1 MTTGKRSLSDQQI
14 AIALK
19 IIEVVTPYRAEDVL
33 SAMVSI
39 MSHAI
44 NETSQPDMQAQYWA
58 NTLVSTVEQTRANG
72 DKPYSGGAIQ

>member
-1 MTTGKRSLSDQQI
+1 MTTEKRDLSDQQI

-33 SAMVSI
+33 AAMVSI

-44 NETSQPDMQAQYWA
+44 NETASPDMHAQYWA
-58 NTLVSTVEQTRANG
+58 NTLVTTVEQARHNG